1 MKNFLLMFIAG
12 VVFYTIV
19 VPGVVSTVVSNP
31 WYLIFALALITAI
44 LVPRMINLLT
54 RIEQIEEK
62 IEKLQNEKDLPTD
75 I

>member
-12 VVFYTIV
+12 VVFYTIIV
-19 VPGVVSTVVSNP
+19 SIVVSTVVSNP